1 MRGNFAELTYASDND
16 PRLKR
21 WIIHTIERLS
31 GRRRFLPLYKAWR
44 DFIVP
49 RSSHAFTDMLR
60 LIEVNLEVKAR
71 HWPPPLEARTPLVM
85 IANHPFGI
93 GDGIASLALAEALGR
108 PFKVLINNQLLRIPE
123 IRPYSLPI
131 DFEETR
137 AAQALNLKTRKEA
150 LAALAEGTTIVVF
163 PAGGVATA
171 KSPFGKAEDL
181 PWKLFTAK
189 LIQSSKAS
197 VLPVYFEGQNGPLFH
212 LVSRFSLTLR
222 LSLLVSEFRK
232 FAGSTLKVR
241 IGEVVP
247 YTSLRSGNDRK
258 AMTEELHA
266 LVHGLADPDPEA
278 ETSRIGT
285 AGRRVRRRA
294 RGVGRL
300 AKQKAK
306 RAGRLA
312 RHKVRRVKRR
322 VRLKAARRS
331 DEAFDTPRRPSG
343 RSSGDRLHG

>member
-1 MRGNFAELTYASDND
+1 MRGSFPELTYASPND

-21 WIIHTIERLS
+21 WIIHSIERLS
-31 GRRRFLPLYKAWR
+31 GRQRFLPLYKIWR
-44 DFIVP
+44 DQIVP
-49 RSSHAFTDMLR
+49 RSTQAYTDMLR
-60 LIEVNLEVKAR
+60 LIEVNLEIKAR
-71 HWPPPLEARTPLVM
+71 HWPPPLEAKTPLVM

-137 AAQALNLKTRKEA
+137 EAQKLNLKTRKEA

-171 KSPFGKAEDL
+171 KQPFGKAEDL

-189 LIQSSKAS
+189 LIQSAKAS
-197 VLPVYFEGQNGPLFH
+197 VLPVYFEGQNGPLFQ

-232 FAGSTLKVR
+232 FAGSTLGVR
-241 IGEVVP
+241 IGDVVP
-247 YTSLRSGNDRK
+247 YTALKSGNDRK
-258 AMTEELHA
+258 AMTDELHQ

-278 ETSRIGT
+278 ETSRIGN
-285 AGRRVRRRA
+285 AGRRVRRKA

-312 RHKVRRVKRR
+312 RHKAKR
-322 VRLKAARRS
+322 VRIRVRVRAKSR
-331 DEAFDTPRRPSG
+331 DQDVG
-343 RSSGDRLHG
+343 